1 MGKSKKISKIIMNL
15 LIILM
20 GNTLSALA
28 IVTLVI
34 PNNLPTGG
42 ATGIGIFMNKAF
54 GFNMSVVVFVFN
66 AIVFVLGAVVLGKKF
81 ALTTILSTFYYPFIL
96 NMFQRTI
103 KIEMIT
109 EDRLLA
115 TVFAGILMG
124 VSIGL
129 VFRVG
134 ASTGGTDIPP
144 LVLNKL
150 LGVPVSAA
158 MYAVDIFVIILQMFN
173 HRIEML
179 MYGIML
185 VFTYTIIIDKVLLAG
200 TNRVQV
206 KVISKKQKEICDIV
220 INNIDRGVTL
230 LHSRSGYQ
238 NAEQEVILTVV
249 SKREYLRLI
258 KTIQEIDPAAFIIV
272 SQVNEVIGKGFSTA
286 KY

>member
-1 MGKSKKISKIIMNL
+1 MGKNKKISKIIMNL
-15 LIILM
+15 LIVLM
-20 GNTLSALA
+20 GNTISALA

-42 ATGIGIFMNKAF
+42 GTGIGIFMNKAF
-54 GFNMSVVVFVFN
+54 GFNMSIVVFVFN
-66 AIVFVLGAVVLGKKF
+66 VLVFILGAIVLGKKF
-81 ALTTILSTFYYPFIL
+81 ALTTILSTFFYPFIL
-96 NMFQRTI
+96 NVFQENI

-109 EDRLLA
+109 EDKLLA
-115 TVFAGILMG
+115 TIFAGLLMG
-124 VSIGL
+124 IALGL

-150 LGVPVSAA
+150 FGVPVSVA

-173 HRIEML
+173 HKLEML
-179 MYGIML
+179 MYGILL
-185 VFTYTIIIDKVLLAG
+185 VFTYTIVIDKVLLVG

-206 KVISKKQKEICDIV
+206 KVISKKQKEICDV
-220 INNIDRGVTL
+220 VMNNIDRGVTL

-238 NAEQEVILTVV
+238 NMEQEVILTVV
-249 SKREYLRLI
+249 SKREYLKLI
-258 KTIQEIDPAAFIIV
+258 KTIQEIDPGAFIIV
-272 SQVNEVIGKGFSTA
+272 GQVNEVIGKGFSTA

>member
-1 MGKSKKISKIIMNL
+1 MKKNSKISKIIMNL
-15 LIILM
+15 LIVLM
-20 GNTLSALA
+20 GNTISALA

-42 ATGIGIFMNKAF
+42 GTGIGIFMNKAF
-54 GFNMSVVVFVFN
+54 GLNMSVVVFVFN
-66 AIVFVLGAVVLGKKF
+66 VLVFILGAIVLGKKF

-96 NMFQRTI
+96 NLFQKTI

-115 TVFAGILMG
+115 TVFAGLLMG
-124 VSIGL
+124 VALGL

-150 LGVPVSAA
+150 FGVPVSAA

-179 MYGIML
+179 MYGILL
-185 VFTYTIIIDKVLLAG
+185 VFTYTIIIDKVLLIG

-206 KVISKKQKEICDIV
+206 KVISKKQKEICDV
-220 INNIDRGVTL
+220 VMNNIDRGVTL

-238 NAEQEVILTVV
+238 NVEQEVILTVV
-249 SKREYLRLI
+249 SKREYLKLI
-258 KTIQEIDPAAFIIV
+258 KTIQEIDPGAFIIV
-272 SQVNEVIGKGFSTA
+272 GQVNEVIGKGFSTA

>member
-15 LIILM
+15 LIVLM
-20 GNTLSALA
+20 GNTISALA

-34 PNNLPTGG
+34 PNDLPTGG
-42 ATGIGIFMNKAF
+42 GTGIGIFMNKAF
-54 GFNMSVVVFVFN
+54 GLNMSVVVFVFN
-66 AIVFVLGAVVLGKKF
+66 VLVFILGAIVLGKKF

-96 NMFQRTI
+96 NLFQKNI

-115 TVFAGILMG
+115 TVFAGLLMG
-124 VSIGL
+124 VALGL

-150 LGVPVSAA
+150 FGVPVSAA

-179 MYGIML
+179 MYGILL
-185 VFTYTIIIDKVLLAG
+185 VFTYTIIIDKVLLIG

-206 KVISKKQKEICDIV
+206 KVISKKQKEICDV
-220 INNIDRGVTL
+220 VMNNIDRGVTL

-238 NAEQEVILTVV
+238 NVEQEVILTVV
-249 SKREYLRLI
+249 SKREYLKLI
-258 KTIQEIDPAAFIIV
+258 KTIQEIDPGAFIIV
-272 SQVNEVIGKGFSTA
+272 GQVNEVIGKGFSTA